1 MRLLC
6 QVAGEDSSQ
15 QSTRYTK
22 ILICR
27 SARVKYPFINEHRF
41 EFGVAT
47 MCRVLMVARAGFYC
61 WLHKLLS
68 DKAIEDTRLLK
79 RIKVSYDASH
89 GIYGAKRVVLDL
101 KSLVSNAGETV

>member
-68 DKAIEDTRLLK
+68 DKAIVDTRLLK
-79 RIKVSYDASH
+79 
-89 GIYGAKRVVLDL
+89 LL
-101 KSLVSNAGETV
+101 KA